1 MSHVAAVAPSGP
13 TPLRAAGISLPLMV
27 GTFVLL
33 WSSAFAIGKLAI
45 LDCPPLL
52 LLVGRCLV
60 AGVLML
66 APVLLKRI
74 PWTLGWRDVLIF
86 AALGLANQALFLGL
100 GYVGLED
107 ISAGLSTLICSTNP
121 VITAAVAALVLGERI
136 TGRKIIGLLL
146 GVGGVALV
154 VQHRLGGG
162 TEHLRGV
169 LFTVAAVLAL
179 VFGTMLF
186 KRFAPKQ
193 GLWIGNAVQS
203 LTAGLAMLPFALSVE
218 SVGDIVPSWRL
229 AASFTFLALFVSV
242 FAYLL
247 WFKILAV
254 SGATAAA
261 SYHFLTPPLGVLF
274 GWMLLREHVSLTD
287 LIGIVPVML
296 GIYLVTRPAPPRISR

>member
-1 MSHVAAVAPSGP
+1 MSQFTVAAPAQ
-13 TPLRAAGISLPLMV
+13 RAAFVSVQLPLMV
-27 GTFVLL
+27 GAFVLL

-52 LLVGRCLV
+52 LLVGRCLT
-60 AGVLML
+60 AGLLML
-66 APVLLKRI
+66 VPVMLNRM

-100 GYVGLED
+100 GYIGLED
-107 ISAGLSTLICSTNP
+107 ISAGLSTLIASTNP
-121 VITAAVAALVLGERI
+121 VITAAFAALLLGERI
-136 TGRKIIGLLL
+136 TGRKILGLLL

-162 TEHLRGV
+162 EHLRGV
-169 LFTVAAVLAL
+169 LFTVAAVLSL

-186 KRFAPKQ
+186 KRYAPKQ

-203 LTAGLAMLPFALSVE
+203 LAAGCVMLPFALSVE
-218 SVGDIVPSWRL
+218 SIGDIVPSWRL
-229 AASFTFLALFVSV
+229 AASFAFLALFVSV

-247 WFKILAV
+247 WFKILTV

-274 GWMLLREHVSLTD
+274 GWLILDEHVSLTD

-296 GIYLVTRPAPPRISR
+296 GIYLVTRPAAGIQN

>member
-1 MSHVAAVAPSGP
+1 MSQLTVVSPAPR
-13 TPLRAAGISLPLMV
+13 PLSAPIALPLMV

-52 LLVGRCLV
+52 LLVGRCLT
-60 AGVLML
+60 AGLLML
-66 APVLLKRI
+66 VPVMLNRM

-107 ISAGLSTLICSTNP
+107 ISAGLSTLISSTNP
-121 VITAAVAALVLGERI
+121 VITAAVASLVLGERI
-136 TGRKIIGLLL
+136 TWRKVVGLLL

-169 LFTVAAVLAL
+169 LFTIAAVLSL

-186 KRFAPKQ
+186 KRYAPKQ

-218 SVGDIVPSWRL
+218 SVGDIVPSLRL
-229 AASFTFLALFVSV
+229 AASFVFLALVVSV

-274 GWMLLREHVSLTD
+274 GWLILNEHVTVTD

-296 GIYLVTRPAPPRISR
+296 GIYLVTRPAAANRN